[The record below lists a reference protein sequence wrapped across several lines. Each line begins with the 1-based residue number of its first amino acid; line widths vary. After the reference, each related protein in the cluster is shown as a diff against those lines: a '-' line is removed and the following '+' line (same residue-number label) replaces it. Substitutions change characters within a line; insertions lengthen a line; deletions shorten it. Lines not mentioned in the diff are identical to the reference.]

1 MSGFRVQRAGGLIRQ
16 QQGGAGRERTSNAHT
31 LLLTTRKL
39 VRVMTCTVGKTHELK
54 HFQGAFAAVLL
65 RPAGNLQRELD
76 VTEHGAGVHQVELL
90 EDHTDVGACFT
101 QFGVALTGN
110 LEATDG
116 QGAAGG
122 GFQAVDEADQGRLT
136 GAGVADD
143 CKDFT
148 AVNGEG
154 DVVDSN
160 YCLGAVAED
169 LGDSV
174 QNHHGRGAV
183 AEALCQFTHKYV
195 SVNVVVGALKGLN
208 AVTQRTV
215 SLHPHRVLRL
225 TAFAYA

>member
-1 MSGFRVQRAGGLIRQ
+1 MSGFRVQRTGRLIRQ
-16 QQGGAGRERTSNAHT
+16 QQGGAGRERTSNTHT

-101 QFGVALTGN
+101 QFGVSLTGN
-110 LEATDG
+110 LEAANG

-122 GFQAVDEADQGRLT
+122 GFQAVNEADQGGLT
-136 GAGVADD
+136 GARVADN

-160 YCLGAVAED
+160 YRLGAVAED

-174 QNHHGRGAV
+174 QNHHGQGAV

-195 SVNVVVGALKGLN
+195 SVNVVVGALKGIN
-208 AVTQRTV
+208 AITQRTV
-215 SLHPHRVLRL
+215 SLS
-225 TAFAYA
+225 

>member
-1 MSGFRVQRAGGLIRQ
+1 MGNHHDGHTQFTVHTLKKRKNFMSGFRVQRTGGLIRQ
-16 QQGGAGRERTSNAHT
+16 QQGGAGRERTSNTHT

-39 VRVMTCTVGKTHELK
+39 VRVMTCTVGKTHELQ

-90 EDHTDVGACFT
+90 ENHTDVGACFT
-101 QFGVALTGN
+101 QFRVALTGN

-116 QGAAGG
+116 QGAAGS
-122 GFQAVDEADQGRLT
+122 GFQAVNEADQGGLT
-136 GAGVADD
+136 GTRVADN

-148 AVNGEG
+148 AVNAEG

-174 QNHHGRGAV
+174 QNHHGLGAV
-183 AEALCQFTHKYV
+183 TEALYQFTHKFV
-195 SVNVVVGALKGLN
+195 SVICRGWGAKG
-208 AVTQRTV
+208 
-215 SLHPHRVLRL
+215 H
-225 TAFAYA
+225 